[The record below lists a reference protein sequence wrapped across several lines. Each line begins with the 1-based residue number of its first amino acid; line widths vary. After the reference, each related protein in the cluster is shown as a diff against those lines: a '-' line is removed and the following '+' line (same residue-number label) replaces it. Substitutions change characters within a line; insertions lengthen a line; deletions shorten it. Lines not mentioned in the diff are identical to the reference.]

1 MNNLLNYITKNK
13 LIDNSYNDYLI
24 RYSGKGLSINDR
36 DYIRNIYAG
45 NIQDELKVHRN
56 IDNPREVLARLNK
69 KYLGSDAFFNDSMY
83 NYLEGMLVDDD
94 IQNAGKIHNYFKDI
108 VLSKEDG
115 RVNIHLRNAYF
126 IVLKDLSQN
135 DDEISILGS
144 PAFLQLKSLIYYR
157 KSELLQ
163 NTTDPSTKLLLY
175 LVSDDDFNDLF
186 DSLEELNSSI
196 DWVSQKYISTIS
208 PDFKLQILYELIYF
222 QLYVN
227 NQPIKN
233 ITDSLDLFAASMPFE
248 PDKYYFFSKLV
259 KNRLIHINK
268 NNLLAMFNTTEIYY
282 ELKDNDYFPI
292 SHDFPKI
299 LEINNL
305 IDYLQFEASK
315 EIYRNYLHEIVK
327 VYIESSKFDFDDLVG
342 TFATITPITANIDNL
357 LMLYNLLEGSDNQSY
372 IIRLSDIDLAWSILL
387 EECSIPLNSDK
398 EKEQFLQAVRERIYM
413 SDLIAKLNEI
423 TPSAN
428 NVKKILSVIH
438 TNQVLTIPLDRIEN
452 QDVQNTILE
461 YQQTIKVQNIIDLIS
476 SNRELTKHTANQ
488 LQYEDLIRI
497 NIENIPTDKMER
509 YKYILKTKLQYL
521 SDHQKQQELTTIIE
535 SLK

>member
-1 MNNLLNYITKNK
+1 M
-13 LIDNSYNDYLI
+13 
-24 RYSGKGLSINDR
+24 
-36 DYIRNIYAG
+36 
-45 NIQDELKVHRN
+45 
-56 IDNPREVLARLNK
+56 
-69 KYLGSDAFFNDSMY
+69 
-83 NYLEGMLVDDD
+83 
-94 IQNAGKIHNYFKDI
+94 
-108 VLSKEDG
+108 
-115 RVNIHLRNAYF
+115 
-126 IVLKDLSQN
+126 
-135 DDEISILGS
+135 
-144 PAFLQLKSLIYYR
+144 
-157 KSELLQ
+157 
-163 NTTDPSTKLLLY
+163 
-175 LVSDDDFNDLF
+175 
-186 DSLEELNSSI
+186 
-196 DWVSQKYISTIS
+196 
-208 PDFKLQILYELIYF
+208 
-222 QLYVN
+222 
-227 NQPIKN
+227 
-233 ITDSLDLFAASMPFE
+233 
-248 PDKYYFFSKLV
+248 
-259 KNRLIHINK
+259 
-268 NNLLAMFNTTEIYY
+268 
-282 ELKDNDYFPI
+282 
-292 SHDFPKI
+292 
-299 LEINNL
+299 
-305 IDYLQFEASK
+305 
-315 EIYRNYLHEIVK
+315 
-327 VYIESSKFDFDDLVG
+327 G

-387 EECSIPLNSDK
+387 EECPIPLNSDK